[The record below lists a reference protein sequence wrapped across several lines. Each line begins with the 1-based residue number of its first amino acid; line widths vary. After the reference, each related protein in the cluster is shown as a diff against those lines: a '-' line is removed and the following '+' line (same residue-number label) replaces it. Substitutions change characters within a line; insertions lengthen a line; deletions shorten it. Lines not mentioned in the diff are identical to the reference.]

1 MGLTFG
7 EVNMEKEEVSRKVL
21 GLFTESAYLVL
32 GRVRCGFYGICS
44 VKN

>member
-1 MGLTFG
+1 MGLAFE
-7 EVNMEKEEVSRKVL
+7 EVNMEREEVSHKVL

-32 GRVRCGFYGICS
+32 GRVRCGFYRICS